1 MDFFFEF
8 LATYELGD
16 YVASGGCGTV
26 MMCRKREDPHGEQ
39 YILKYMNLDELT
51 FNKANGAQREAQE
64 RVDRWLQYE
73 IAQYSS
79 FW

>member
-1 MDFFFEF
+1 
-8 LATYELGD
+8 LYELGD

-26 MMCRKREDPHGEQ
+26 MMCRKRGDPEDVK

-64 RVDRWLQYE
+64 RVDR
-73 IAQYSS
+73 
-79 FW
+79 